1 MRLAPAL
8 LALSLL
14 LSACITVETK
24 TPPPLQFVTSTLPPR
39 PTAFLTAT
47 ETPVVVPT
55 LPRPA
60 NCKDAAVLIMDVT
73 IPDGTRLAP
82 GESFTKTW
90 RLRNMGTCP
99 WDGRYTLAFIDGERM
114 GAPDS
119 IPVPVTAPKADADI
133 SVELVAPSK
142 NGSYAGYFELR
153 DLDGQVIPIGLER
166 SIWLKITVGPGAP
179 APTNGDVTAVPNG
192 TLPVRG
198 GSSTLPSAC
207 AAGENAGFV
216 SQLLDLINAARR
228 EANLHALTVNAQL
241 SAAAQGH
248 ARDMACNNLRGHIG
262 SNGSDIGQRIRAA
275 GYVPSAYIEIIAFG
289 TPQDAMN
296 QWQADAVHWEA
307 VLNSR
312 VTEIGIGYAYF
323 AQSEFGGY
331 FTVDL
336 AAP

>member
-1 MRLAPAL
+1 MRILSSL
-8 LALSLL
+8 LACCLFLT
-14 LSACITVETK
+14 ACVTVETR
-24 TPPPLQFVTSTLPPR
+24 TPPPPNFVTSTLPPF
-39 PTAFLTAT
+39 PTAVVTAT
-47 ETPVVVPT
+47 ETPVLIPT

-60 NCKDAAVLIMDVT
+60 NCKDAAILLMDVT

-82 GESFTKTW
+82 GQAFTKTW

-99 WDGRYTLAFIDGERM
+99 WDGRYTLAFVDGERM
-114 GAPDS
+114 GAPDT
-119 IPVPVTAPKADADI
+119 IPMPVTAPKSDADI
-133 SVELVAPSK
+133 SVELTAPSK

-153 DLDGQVIPIGLER
+153 DLNGQVIPIGFER
-166 SIWLKITVGPGAP
+166 SIWLKIVVGPGAP
-179 APTNGDVTAVPNG
+179 APSGDDVTTIPNNDIPRPTSSSLDCAV
-192 TLPVRG
+192 T
-198 GSSTLPSAC
+198 
-207 AAGENAGFV
+207 ENAGYA

-228 EANLHALTVNAQL
+228 DAHLPALTLHAQLT
-241 SAAAQGH
+241 AAAQGH

-275 GYVPSAYIEIIAFG
+275 GYVPSTYVEILAFG
-289 TPQDAMN
+289 APQDAMN
-296 QWQADAVHWEA
+296 QWQADAAHWEA